1 MNFYSPIWLYAGIA
15 ITLAAVA
22 VLVAAARRR
31 RKSLEIFASAKLA
44 PELSKSYSP
53 LKAGLKN
60 AFFVAAIAAVCA
72 ALARPQ
78 YGYRWEESKSKG
90 VDIIFAIDTSKS
102 MLAEDITPNRLER
115 AKLAVLDIVDMLK
128 GDRIGIV
135 AFSGQA
141 FLQCPLT
148 LDYDAFRMSL
158 DALDTN
164 VIQRGGTNIAAA
176 IDEAQTAFEHTSA
189 RKILVL
195 ISDGEELEA
204 SAVERAKLAKDGGLT
219 IYTLGVGGERGQAI
233 TITDEYGRTV
243 KVKDENGKI
252 VTSRLNEKVLA
263 EVASAA
269 GGFYGKLSPESA
281 EKLFNSAIEPSQRS
295 ELSSRMKRLAIERF
309 QIPLAVAIVLLA
321 LESLIG
327 TRRFF
332 GAGKGAFFL
341 AALLAATL
349 PREARAQDAP
359 QQDQPP
365 ALQQQTAQND
375 AAPQPQSDGDSGEK
389 AATQPPKPAQPP
401 TAKELFNAGID
412 AFDKGEFAQS
422 QSLFEAAMKL
432 APDDFPMHAKAL
444 YNMGNA
450 EYKTAITPLLEA
462 SSASEVGAK
471 LSQAQAAVGQTL
483 AAADGVLKEGK
494 PLLEKETQM
503 LEAAKT
509 DAEKQQA
516 QKQSPL
522 KNQQFQQK
530 LSQVIAQCESLEKL
544 PSQVREESAKSGAA
558 WRKSAEIAENAEKF
572 YADALSLS
580 PDFPNAKANLE
591 TAKASAKKLSEQ
603 TAAFAQI
610 EKGADAFEKRLKDID
625 IKKIVEELRKLVRND
640 DQQNQNN
647 QNQQNQQQNQN
658 QQNNQNN
665 QQNQQNKSDNN
676 KSDNKQNSENQQN
689 KDNKNSPENKSEQN
703 KQDKQNDQKDSGKQD
718 KQNSE
723 NKNENKPE
731 EKRDNSD
738 NKNNG
743 DQNKQPEKNKKDS
756 PQNKDS
762 AASPE
767 NKKDGNKEEQA
778 VDNKRGENKPEA
790 EQQQPAEAEREQAKK
805 PEEKRQSGGGAE
817 KSDTQQNA
825 ENFRKAEGVMT
836 KFEAKQLLESMKDG
850 EKILPLR
857 GFGEQKQRFEKSY
870 KDW

>member
-15 ITLAAVA
+15 IVLASVA

-53 LKAGLKN
+53 VKAGLKN
-60 AFFVAAIAAVCA
+60 AFFVVAIAAVCA

-158 DALDTN
+158 DVLDTN

-176 IDEAQTAFEHTSA
+176 IDEAQTAFENTSA
-189 RKILVL
+189 RKILIL

-204 SAVERAKLAKDGGLT
+204 SAAARAKLAKDGGLT
-219 IYTLGVGGERGQAI
+219 IYTLGVGGEKGQAI

-281 EKLFNSAIEPSQRS
+281 EKLFNSAIEPAQRS
-295 ELSSRMKRLAIERF
+295 ELSSRIKRLAIERF

-327 TRRFF
+327 TRRLF
-332 GAGKGAFFL
+332 GAGKRAFFL
-341 AALLAATL
+341 AALLAAVL
-349 PREARAQDAP
+349 PQQARAQVATQQEQAP
-359 QQDQPP
+359 SPVQQ
-365 ALQQQTAQND
+365 ATAQQPSARQPEPARKTAGKVD
-375 AAPQPQSDGDSGEK
+375 AQQ
-389 AATQPPKPAQPP
+389 P
-401 TAKELFNAGID
+401 TAKDLFNAGID
-412 AFDKGEFAQS
+412 AFDKGDSAES
-422 QSLFEAAMKL
+422 QKLFEAAMKL

-444 YNMGNA
+444 YNIGNA
-450 EYKTAITPLLEA
+450 EYRTAITPLLEA
-462 SSASEVGAK
+462 SSAAEVGAK
-471 LSQAQAAVGQTL
+471 LKQAQAAVGQTL

-503 LEAAKT
+503 IEAAKT

-522 KNQQFQQK
+522 KNRQFQQK
-530 LSQVIAQCESLEKL
+530 LSQAISQCESLEKL

-558 WRKSAEIAENAEKF
+558 WRKSAGIASNAEKF

-580 PDFPNAKANLE
+580 PDFSDAKANLE
-591 TAKASAKKLSEQ
+591 TAKTSVKKLSEQ
-603 TAAFAQI
+603 TAFFAQI
-610 EKGADAFEKRLKDID
+610 EKGADSFEKRLKDID
-625 IKKIVEELRKLVRND
+625 IKKIVEELKKLVRD
-640 DQQNQNN
+640 DNQQNQNN
-647 QNQQNQQQNQN
+647 QNQQQNQN
-658 QQNNQNN
+658 QQNQQNNQNN
-665 QQNQQNKSDNN
+665 NDQNKSDNN
-676 KSDNKQNSENQQN
+676 QNSGSQQN
-689 KDNKNSPENKSEQN
+689 ENNKNSPENKSEQD
-703 KQDKQNDQKDSGKQD
+703 KQDKQNDRKDNGKQD
-718 KQNSE
+718 KQNPD
-723 NKNENKPE
+723 NKNQNKPDGN
-731 EKRDNSD
+731 RDNSGSQ
-738 NKNNG
+738 NKKA
-743 DQNKQPEKNKKDS
+743 DQNKQPENDKKDS
-756 PQNKDS
+756 PRNNGS
-762 AASPE
+762 ASSPE
-767 NKKDGNKEEQA
+767 NKKGGNKDEQA
-778 VDNKRGENKPEA
+778 VDNKKAENKPDTERR
-790 EQQQPAEAEREQAKK
+790 QPAPTEREQAKK
-805 PEEKRQSGGGAE
+805 PEEKRQSAGGAE
-817 KSDTQQNA
+817 KSDAAQNA